1 MKSKKALLTLG
12 LLMASGA
19 SLAGAQT
26 QTPDQ
31 RDRAAYPDTRH
42 DEGNNFGWIG
52 LLGLAGLAGLLG
64 RRAASDYSRRA
75 ASDYDVHGQV
85 RRAP

>member
-1 MKSKKALLTLG
+1 MKSKRALVILG
-12 LLMASGA
+12 LLISSGA
-19 SLAGAQT
+19 SLAGAQ

-31 RDRAAYPDTRH
+31 RDRNAYPDTRH
-42 DEGNNFGWIG
+42 EDGTNYGWIG

-64 RRAASDYSRRA
+64 RRAASDYSHRA

-85 RRAP
+85 RRTP